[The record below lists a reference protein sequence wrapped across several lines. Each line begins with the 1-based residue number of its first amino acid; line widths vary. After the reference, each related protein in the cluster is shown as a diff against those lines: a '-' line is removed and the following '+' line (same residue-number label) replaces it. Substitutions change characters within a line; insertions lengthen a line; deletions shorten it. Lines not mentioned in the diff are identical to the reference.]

1 MHINDDYN
9 MKLHFED
16 RKLGR
21 TALSV
26 SEKEVSCYNTCHMY
40 IVIEGQDGTGKST
53 QAELLKEHFKDQG
66 REVVMLEEPDGDL
79 PQAHD
84 LHDMI
89 LSRGYNLEPLTNV
102 LLFTAARVELWKKIA
117 DPVLRRGGIVISA
130 RNYWSTLAYQGYGE
144 GVSRS
149 KIIRLTKEM
158 LPEKY
163 FHPDYGFILTVS
175 DQVREVRQQERGKSK
190 ETFESKPTD
199 FQQKVNS
206 AYPKIAQDFNL
217 IVIDASVS
225 IDEIFS
231 QILARLAIS

>member
-1 MHINDDYN
+1 
-9 MKLHFED
+9 
-16 RKLGR
+16 
-21 TALSV
+21 
-26 SEKEVSCYNTCHMY
+26 MY

-53 QAELLKEHFKDQG
+53 QAELLREHFRKQG

-102 LLFTAARVELWKKIA
+102 LLFTAARVELWRKIA
-117 DPVLRRGGIVISA
+117 EPVLKRGGIVISA

-158 LPEKY
+158 LSEKY

-175 DQVREVRQQERGKSK
+175 DQVREARQQERGKSK
-190 ETFESKPTD
+190 ETFESRPTE

-217 IVIDASVS
+217 IVIDASAS
-225 IDEIFS
+225 IDEVFS
-231 QILARLAIS
+231 QILARLTINKKST